1 MTALFVVMFID
12 QWEDAQDHKPA
23 LVGIVCSV
31 ICLVIFGRGKFILP
45 SMASIV
51 LCFLGMKK
59 HEENVYRSQENIR
72 HDSWDI
78 YSRTGGIRNDYDN
91 NTADHNGCGSGP
103 GNYDNAIFA
112 LYHISGRKGTAGC
125 DHLSGKSAALCSDRI
140 AGGILSE
147 GCAGKYLLLTARA
160 DRNTVHCGIT

>member
-1 MTALFVVMFID
+1 MRRR
-12 QWEDAQDHKPA
+12 E
-23 LVGIVCSV
+23 
-31 ICLVIFGRGKFILP
+31 
-45 SMASIV
+45 
-51 LCFLGMKK
+51 KK
-59 HEENVYRSQENIR
+59 NVYRSQESIR
-72 HDSWDI
+72 HGSWDI

>member
-1 MTALFVVMFID
+1 MRRR
-12 QWEDAQDHKPA
+12 E
-23 LVGIVCSV
+23 
-31 ICLVIFGRGKFILP
+31 
-45 SMASIV
+45 
-51 LCFLGMKK
+51 KK
-59 HEENVYRSQENIR
+59 NVYRSQENIR

-103 GNYDNAIFA
+103 GDYDNAIFA
-112 LYHISGRKGTAGC
+112 VYHIPGRKGTAGC

-147 GCAGKYLLLTARA
+147 GCAGKYLLLTAGD
-160 DRNTVHCGIT
+160 DRNAVLFIVVLHKWKKSTLLSIGGGTVFYMVLVQTIFG